1 MRTTQLPVNGP
12 LSNTKEDPLETEIA
26 AGHMLVDA
34 HLAEKAIAHFRA
46 LAERHPREPRAQF
59 ALATALDTFD
69 RESEAIP
76 AYAAAIRLR
85 LTGELLARAYLG
97 LGSSLA
103 KVGRHAESVEVL
115 AGGSRRFPEHA
126 PLRAF
131 HALVSARA
139 GKQPKPIV
147 AELLEDLLAHHDM
160 GPYTDS
166 LRRNLDALRK
176 SAAK

>member
-1 MRTTQLPVNGP
+1 VAQ
-12 LSNTKEDPLETEIA
+12 EDPLDTEIA

-34 HLAEKAIAHFRA
+34 GMAEQAIAHFRA
-46 LAERHPREPRAQF
+46 LVGRAPREARAHF
-59 ALATALDTFD
+59 ALATALDALD

-76 AYAAAIRLR
+76 VYAEAIRLR

-103 KVGRHAESVEVL
+103 KGGRHDEAVDVL
-115 AGGSRRFPEHA
+115 AAGSRRFPEHA

-139 GKQPKPIV
+139 GKQPKPTVV
-147 AELLEDLLAHHDM
+147 ALVEDLLEHHDM
-160 GPYTDS
+160 GPYTEA
-166 LRRNLDALRK
+166 LRRNLQALRK
-176 SAAK
+176 TLAK

>member
-1 MRTTQLPVNGP
+1 VNGP
-12 LSNTKEDPLETEIA
+12 LAQDDPLETEIA

-34 HLAEKAIAHFRA
+34 RLEEQAIAHFRG
-46 LAERHPREPRAQF
+46 LVERHPREPRAHF
-59 ALATALDTFD
+59 ALATALDALD
-69 RESEAIP
+69 REAEAVPI
-76 AYAAAIRLR
+76 YAAAIRLR

-103 KVGRHAESVEVL
+103 KIGRHAEAVEVL
-115 AGGSRRFPEHA
+115 AAGGRRFPEHA

-139 GKQPKPIV
+139 GKQPKPVV
-147 AELLEDLLAHHDM
+147 AELVEDLLAHHDM
-160 GPYTDS
+160 GPYTES
-166 LRRNLDALRK
+166 LRRNLAALRK